1 MKDGYNKMNINYISY
16 NRLLNLYDDLNNSKD
31 INDLLLLLS
40 IEEELKDRRFL

>member
-1 MKDGYNKMNINYISY
+1 MNINYFSY

-40 IEEELKDRRFL
+40 IEEELKDRRFI

>member
-1 MKDGYNKMNINYISY
+1 MNINYFSY

-40 IEEELKDRRFL
+40 IEEELNDRRLI

>member
-1 MKDGYNKMNINYISY
+1 MNINYFSY
-16 NRLLNLYDDLNNSKD
+16 NRLLNLYDNLNNSKD

>member
-1 MKDGYNKMNINYISY
+1 MNINYFSY

-31 INDLLLLLS
+31 INDLLLLLT

>member
-1 MKDGYNKMNINYISY
+1 MNINNFSY

-40 IEEELKDRRFL
+40 IEEELKDRRFI